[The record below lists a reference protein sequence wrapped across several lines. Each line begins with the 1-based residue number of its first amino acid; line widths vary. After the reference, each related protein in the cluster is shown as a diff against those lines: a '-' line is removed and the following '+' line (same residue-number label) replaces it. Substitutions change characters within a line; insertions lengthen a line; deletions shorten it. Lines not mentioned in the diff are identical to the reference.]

1 MRPGGRSRATLTR
14 KVQIPHTEARAFDV
28 HGQVDLASSRQV
40 LDVAVA
46 AVLWAT
52 RDGASTFAR
61 NLLLDVACG
70 RASSNVL
77 RIGRLGN
84 DATAAVH
91 GSDELTLAL
100 IPFSQNFRRGRAAQ
114 DSGVNQA
121 GKLDAWDVS
130 R

>member
-1 MRPGGRSRATLTR
+1 MRPGGRGRATLTR
-14 KVQIPHTEARAFDV
+14 KVQIPHTEACAFDV
-28 HGQVDLASSRQV
+28 HGQVNLASSRQV

-61 NLLLDVACG
+61 DLLLDVGRG

-77 RIGRLGN
+77 RIGRLSD
-84 DATAAVH
+84 DAAAAVH
-91 GSDELTLAL
+91 GRDELALAP

-121 GKLDAWDVS
+121 GKLDSWDVS